1 MRLLLLM
8 LPSLLCAATEPL
20 PTPSRDG
27 YVCPLGQF
35 PCGNLSVCLPQALHC
50 NGVDDCDNGA
60 DEENC
65 VDTTGWL
72 GVLGDMLAGNGGTE
86 DEADT
91 CLLEMLPERCR
102 CWGRAVDCTARN
114 FSAVPRVSPNVT
126 QLDLKKNK
134 IHTLPDNQFSGCW
147 SLRKLFLQNNK
158 IRVISPKAFAGLSQ
172 LRMLFL
178 SHNRISRLLPHTFE
192 DLNRLEW
199 L

>member
-102 CWGRAVDCTARN
+102 CWGRAVDCTAQN

-126 QLDLKKNK
+126 QLRKGQSGLL
-134 IHTLPDNQFSGCW
+134 IFPPVIEVFSLVPNLMSLILLLFGLFFVLW
-147 SLRKLFLQNNK
+147 SF
-158 IRVISPKAFAGLSQ
+158 F
-172 LRMLFL
+172 LFL
-178 SHNRISRLLPHTFE
+178 SFS
-192 DLNRLEW
+192 W
-199 L
+199 